1 MGCRSMTDQNIKLEL
16 NRMLT
21 QQQQWHDEFELK
33 QAEFA
38 QCEKHW
44 WWQKGFWLVVASISL
59 TALLMKLFMSLPS

>member
-1 MGCRSMTDQNIKLEL
+1 MTDQNLKLEL

-38 QCEKHW
+38 QREKHW
-44 WWQKGFWLVVASISL
+44 WWQRDFWLVVASILL
-59 TALLMKLFMSLPS
+59 TALLMKLLMSLPA